1 MKQLFFIAFVTS
13 IIVAACKTKKSTT
26 TSADNSINYDAQLA
40 GIKDKFPDATVEE
53 LKAGNAI
60 YSGACTRCHG
70 KKDVTKY
77 TDEKLI
83 QVIDNMSKKAK
94 ITDQEKQSLVKFAY
108 GVRAVSASK

>member
-1 MKQLFFIAFVTS
+1 MKQLFFMAFVTS

-26 TSADNSINYDAQLA
+26 TSADNINYDAQLT
-40 GIKDKFPDATVEE
+40 GIKDKFPDATIEE
-53 LKAGNAI
+53 LKTGNAV
-60 YSGACTRCHG
+60 YSGTCTRCHG

-83 QVIDNMSKKAK
+83 QVIENMSKKAK
-94 ITDQEKQSLVKFAY
+94 ITEQEKQSLIKFAY